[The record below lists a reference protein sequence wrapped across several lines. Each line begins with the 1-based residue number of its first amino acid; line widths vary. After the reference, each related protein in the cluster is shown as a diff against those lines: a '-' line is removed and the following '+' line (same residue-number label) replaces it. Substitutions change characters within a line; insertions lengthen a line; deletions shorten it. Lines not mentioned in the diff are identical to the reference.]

1 MRLLFQSDDPQ
12 IKTIR
17 YAFFDGDN
25 IGNTIENL
33 LNNGRIQEAAYLS
46 ESIKLAIFQI
56 ELFINSTDDTE
67 LIIAGGDDVLIKYN
81 TEKYNYT
88 FLEKIS
94 KIFSQHTGLSMS
106 CGVGEN
112 VSQAIN
118 NLASAKQNTKGIIK
132 YTDIGE
138 VQNCHM
144 KQTKL
149 YIFATSLEPD
159 PYINVIAHCE
169 ANYPNLNEIIIIG
182 ITADRGKKGSE
193 ITKLHEL
200 KHNISNQLENLSKG
214 KYLKKKDKD
223 WEIRDIQIEVADCQ
237 RYSNLKNLNINIKVF
252 GYQDLEIEIS
262 DYLIDYTYS
271 I

>member
-1 MRLLFQSDDPQ
+1 MRLLCQSDDPQ

-33 LNNGRIQEAAYLS
+33 LNNGRVQEATYLS

-56 ELFINSTDDTE
+56 ELFIKSTDDTE

-81 TEKYNYT
+81 TEKYNHT

-94 KIFSQHTGLSMS
+94 KIFSKHTGLSMS

-118 NLASAKQNTKGIIK
+118 NLANAKQGTKGIIK
-132 YTDIGE
+132 YTNYEEE
-138 VQNCHM
+138 VQNYPM

-149 YIFATSLEPD
+149 YIFATSDDPN

-169 ANYPNLNEIIIIG
+169 VNYPNLNEIIVIG
-182 ITADRGKKGSE
+182 ITADRGKTGSE
-193 ITKLHEL
+193 MTKLHKL
-200 KHNISNQLENLSKG
+200 KDNISNQLENLSKG
-214 KYLKKKDKD
+214 KYLKKKDED
-223 WEIRDIQIEVADCQ
+223 WETMDLQIEVADCQ
-237 RYSNLKNLNINIKVF
+237 RYSKLKNININIKVF
-252 GYQDLEIEIS
+252 GYQDL
-262 DYLIDYTYS
+262 
-271 I
+271 